1 MEVIIG
7 MFGIILLL
15 VIIFLIKFKIKFD
28 VINNRTE
35 KHYVIW
41 YTASKYHEREYML
54 LFTHYK

>member
-15 VIIFLIKFKIKFD
+15 IVIFLIKFKIKFD
-28 VINNRTE
+28 VIENYKER
-35 KHYVIW
+35 HYVIW

-54 LFTHYK
+54 IYTHYK